1 MNAMNDD
8 AELLRDFALR
18 RNEASFRELVARR
31 IGFVYAINLRR
42 LRNPHLAQE
51 ATQAVFIALARKAG
65 QVAGGPSV
73 LGWLHRSSCYESRNL
88 MRAHFNRTARE
99 TEAQRLGTTVADT
112 TPGNPPG
119 ELEAV
124 LDEAL
129 GELAAADRDA
139 ILARFFSSRTYAE
152 IGQAANL
159 TENAA
164 RMRVDRALDRLRE
177 KLARRGLTSTAAV
190 LAATLPHYAAAAVP
204 AAFSATMT
212 NTALAAAGAAVP
224 AALFFTMS
232 TAKIT
237 TAAALAVAGV
247 IGFGVHHSL
256 ALESELATLRTE
268 QAQATTTMQNLQA
281 EVTRLRGAAARD
293 SGAASSAGGTAIAAT
308 ATTAAVTPPKLK
320 PGVTREAPAGWFK
333 NGSKQSAF
341 DVGVDANESWGG
353 MPSAYAKS
361 ISPDAEKEF
370 GGMAQS
376 LSAEQYRNQRVRL
389 SGWMKTQDVTNGAG
403 QLWLRVDGQSP
414 GSRLGF
420 DNMEK
425 RAPQGTSDWEEYS
438 IVLDVPNEATSLN
451 YGFFLKGQGQV
462 WVNAV
467 TITPVGPEVPTT
479 NMLGKPRE
487 LPKAPVNL
495 GFKPAEPSGG

>member
-1 MNAMNDD
+1 MNDD

-88 MRAHFNRTARE
+88 MRAQFNRTARE
-99 TEAQRLGTTVADT
+99 TEAQRLGTTLADT
-112 TPGNPPG
+112 APASAPG

-139 ILARFFSSRTYAE
+139 ILARFFSNRTYAE
-152 IGQAANL
+152 IGQADNL

-164 RMRVDRALDRLRE
+164 RMRVDRALDRLRA
-177 KLARRGLTSTAAV
+177 KLERRGLTSTAAV

-204 AAFSATMT
+204 AAFSATLT
-212 NTALAAAGAAVP
+212 NTALAAAGVAVP
-224 AALFFTMS
+224 AALFFTMT

-268 QAQATTTMQNLQA
+268 QAQATATMQNLQA
-281 EVTRLRGAAARD
+281 EVTRLRAAAPRD
-293 SGAASSAGGTAIAAT
+293 SGATSSAGGAAIAAT
-308 ATTAAVTPPKLK
+308 ATATTAAATPPKTK

-333 NGSKQSAF
+333 NGSNKSVF

-361 ISPDAEKEF
+361 TSPDAEKEF

-389 SGWMKTQDVTNGAG
+389 SGWMKTQDVANGGG
-403 QLWLRVDGQSP
+403 QLWLRIDGQTP
-414 GSRLGF
+414 GQTLGF

-425 RAPQGTSDWEEYS
+425 RAPKGTTDWEEYS

-462 WVNAV
+462 WVNAMTV
-467 TITPVGPEVPTT
+467 TPVGPEVPTT

-487 LPKAPVNL
+487 LPKTPVNL
-495 GFKPAEPSGG
+495 GFKPAAPSGG